1 MRSDFTSEALRTIGH
16 DLDLRGLKTFSI
28 RCDDDV
34 FVVDAGYQPP
44 PAAMPVTL
52 HYCRKDIEQLKRKAE
67 ERCDDLSITTNFI
80 YLTETLSAIATYIQ
94 DKAGHLVS
102 ISNKSA
108 VIETEY
114 EAAQRR
120 GCILERLT
128 DADVYSLCIRSHKR
142 RQKRQISN
150 ALRFTRFSSVA

>member
-1 MRSDFTSEALRTIGH
+1 MRSDFTLEALRTIGH

-52 HYCRKDIEQLKRKAE
+52 HYCRNDIEQLKRKAE
-67 ERCDDLSITTNFI
+67 ERCDGLSSTNFI

-94 DKAGHLVS
+94 DKAGRLVS

-114 EAAQRR
+114 ETAQRGDR
-120 GCILERLT
+120 IFERLT
-128 DADVYSLCIRSHKR
+128 DADVYSLCIRGHKR

-150 ALRFTRFSSVA
+150 DLRFTRFSSVS